1 MKPRRIILAL
11 ALVASLAA
19 AFWPASEEAIEEE
32 TEVVGAV
39 AKSERHRTSQPRS
52 TAPTAPRQVDSA
64 RLGIMAADL
73 FPSQTWRAPPP
84 PPPPAPVALTS
95 PPPPPPP
102 PPQAPPLPFQYLGRW
117 QEGNKDVYFL
127 EQGTRLVEARVGDT
141 LSGWHFDRASETA
154 LTFTWTALNQQQ
166 TLRIEP

>member
-11 ALVASLAA
+11 ALVISLAA
-19 AFWPASEEAIEEE
+19 AFWPASEE
-32 TEVVGAV
+32 TEVVGPV
-39 AKSERHRTSQPRS
+39 AKSERPRRS
-52 TAPTAPRQVDSA
+52 PSTAPRQVDAA
-64 RLGIMAADL
+64 RLGLMTADL

-84 PPPPAPVALTS
+84 PPPPPPAPVAVM

-102 PPQAPPLPFQYLGRW
+102 RAPPLPFQYLGRW

-127 EQGTRLVEARVGDT
+127 EQGTRLVEAQVGDT
-141 LSGWHFDRASETA
+141 LSGWHFDRASETG